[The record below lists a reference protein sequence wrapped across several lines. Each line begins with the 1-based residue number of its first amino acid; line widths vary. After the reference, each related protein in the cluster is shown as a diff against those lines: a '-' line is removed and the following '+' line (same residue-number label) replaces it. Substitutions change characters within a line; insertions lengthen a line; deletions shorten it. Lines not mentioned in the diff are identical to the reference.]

1 MSFNVPHY
9 GGDCLHMCKCL
20 YVFSDGA
27 SLAPPYACF
36 AALPLPHE
44 RPRLPALFEAMR
56 EV

>member
-36 AALPLPHE
+36 AALPLPYE